1 MGNKLLY
8 IISPS
13 HLLCFAGVEGVP
25 KKQMNFLGRV
35 FSCGVGGVGLGSDRD
50 IWPSSCKL
58 KQYKICA
65 YMYVLLY

>member
-35 FSCGVGGVGLGSDRD
+35 FSCGGGGGGGVG
-50 IWPSSCKL
+50 
-58 KQYKICA
+58 Q
-65 YMYVLLY
+65 

>member
-35 FSCGVGGVGLGSDRD
+35 FSCGGGGGGGWAVIGTFG
-50 IWPSSCKL
+50 PHP
-58 KQYKICA
+58 
-65 YMYVLLY
+65 VN